1 MQHISVTGPGGPEVM
16 YLATASIPAPRAGEV
31 LIHVQ
36 AAGVNRPDVLQRMG
50 RYPMPPGADP
60 TIGLEVAGTVAALGE
75 GTTGFAIGDKV
86 CALTNGGGYAE
97 YCRAPAGQVLPWPD
111 GYDAVRAAALPE
123 TFMTVWANLFGHGQ
137 LKPGET
143 TLIHGGSSGIG
154 TTAIMLA
161 RAFGARAIATV
172 GSPAKA
178 TACQAL
184 GAETI
189 NYHTQDF
196 VAEVHRLTE
205 DRGVDVVLDMVAGPY
220 LSRNV
225 SALAKD
231 GRLVVIATQ
240 KGIADPDFSILPVMM
255 KRLVI
260 TGSTMRPRTNTEKA
274 AIAAGLRAQVWPLLD
289 AGTIAPIVHATF
301 PLGEA
306 EAAHRLMESGAHI
319 GKIIL
324 TVSH

>member
-1 MQHISVTGPGGPEVM
+1 MQHISVTGAGGPDVM
-16 YLATASIPAPRAGEV
+16 HIATAPVPTPHDGEV

-60 TIGLEVAGTVAALGE
+60 TIGLEVAGTVTALGE
-75 GTTGFAIGDKV
+75 GATGFAIGDKV

-97 YCRAPAGQVLPWPD
+97 YCRAPAGQVLPWPQ
-111 GYDAVRAAALPE
+111 GFDAVQAAALPE

-137 LKPGET
+137 LKAGET
-143 TLIHGGSSGIG
+143 ALIHGGSSGIG

-172 GSPAKA
+172 GSDVKA
-178 TACQAL
+178 AACQAL

-189 NYHTQDF
+189 NYSEQDF
-196 VAEVHRLTE
+196 VAEAHRLTE

-240 KGIADPDFSILPVMM
+240 GGLSDPDFTILPVMM

-260 TGSTMRPRTNTEKA
+260 TGSTMRPRTNAEKA
-274 AIAAGLRAQVWPLLD
+274 AIAAGLRDHVWPLLD
-289 AGTIAPIVHATF
+289 AGKIAPIIHETF
-301 PLGEA
+301 PLA
-306 EAAHRLMESGAHI
+306 QAAAAHRLMESGAHI

>member
-1 MQHISVTGPGGPEVM
+1 
-16 YLATASIPAPRAGEV
+16 
-31 LIHVQ
+31 
-36 AAGVNRPDVLQRMG
+36 MG

-60 TIGLEVAGTVAALGE
+60 TIGLEVAGTVTALGE
-75 GTTGFAIGDKV
+75 GATGFAIGDKV

-97 YCRAPAGQVLPWPD
+97 YCRAPAGQVLPWPQ
-111 GYDAVRAAALPE
+111 GFDAVQAAALPE

-137 LKPGET
+137 LKAGET
-143 TLIHGGSSGIG
+143 ALIHGGSSGIG

-172 GSPAKA
+172 GSDVKA
-178 TACQAL
+178 AACQAL

-189 NYHTQDF
+189 NYSEQDF
-196 VAEVHRLTE
+196 VAEAHRLTE

-240 KGIADPDFSILPVMM
+240 GGLSDPDFTILPVMM

-260 TGSTMRPRTNTEKA
+260 TGSTMRPRTNAEKA
-274 AIAAGLRAQVWPLLD
+274 AIAAGLRDHVWPLLD
-289 AGTIAPIVHATF
+289 AGKIAPIIHETF
-301 PLGEA
+301 PLA
-306 EAAHRLMESGAHI
+306 QAAAAHRLMESGAHI